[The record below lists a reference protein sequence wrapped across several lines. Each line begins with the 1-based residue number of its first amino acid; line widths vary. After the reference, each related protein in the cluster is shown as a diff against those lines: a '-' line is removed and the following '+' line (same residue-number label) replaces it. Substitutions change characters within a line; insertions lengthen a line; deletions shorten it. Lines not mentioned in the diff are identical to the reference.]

1 MIKLGTAVGMAV
13 GYLAANEQVRQKL
26 WTAAKDAWQSP
37 KAQAVEQKVAAKL
50 PAVTHRLPGTGVAP
64 DAAADARTPEPATP

>member
-1 MIKLGTAVGMAV
+1 MIKVGTAVGMAV

-37 KAQAVEQKVAAKL
+37 QAQAVEQKVAAKL
-50 PAVTHRLPGTGVAP
+50 PSITHRLP
-64 DAAADARTPEPATP
+64 DAALAPTAEVRPGAASSAV

>member
-50 PAVTHRLPGTGVAP
+50 PSISHRLPEAGTTS
-64 DAAADARTPEPATP
+64 AASADARTPEPATP